1 MTEYALEIN
10 GLKKVYD
17 NDVEALKGIDLK
29 ITKGDFFALLGP
41 NGAGKSS
48 TIGIISSITNKT
60 DGIIKIFGIDID
72 QDFPKAKSFLGVVA
86 QEINFSQFEKV
97 EDIVITQAGFY
108 GIPKDIA
115 KERCKNLLK
124 KLSLWDKRHDQARSL
139 SGGQKRRVM
148 IAKALVHEP
157 KLLILDEP
165 TAGVDIELRREMW
178 DFLSDINKKGTTII
192 LTTHYLEEA
201 EQHCNNIAIIDDGSI
216 VEDTSMKELLSR
228 LSIQSFV
235 LDLEN
240 EIQELPNLP
249 IFDLKSQ
256 DSKTLTATLTKD
268 DDLNSLFAGP
278 MYRQA
283 MKELKIKTECRFKN
297 RGPSHIIGIESRGF
311 VMGAV
316 LAYAMKLPFVM
327 VRKAGAKYP
336 GELLEESYTLEYGE
350 ATLTLQTGLLGHTD
364 RCIVVDDL
372 IATGGSVLA
381 TKRLIEQTGA
391 SVLGVSTVIDLE
403 YVRKEPL
410 HLDIAYLERIK

>member
-201 EQHCNNIAIIDDGSI
+201 EQHCNNIAIIDEGSI

-249 IFDLKSQ
+249 IFDLKPQ

-268 DDLNSLFAGP
+268 DDLNSLFDKLSEHG
-278 MYRQA
+278 
-283 MKELKIKTECRFKN
+283 IKVKSMRNEQN
-297 RGPSHIIGIESRGF
+297 R
-311 VMGAV
+311 
-316 LAYAMKLPFVM
+316 
-327 VRKAGAKYP
+327 
-336 GELLEESYTLEYGE
+336 LEELFI
-350 ATLTLQTGLLGHTD
+350 GL
-364 RCIVVDDL
+364 V
-372 IATGGSVLA
+372 
-381 TKRLIEQTGA
+381 
-391 SVLGVSTVIDLE
+391 
-403 YVRKEPL
+403 KEK
-410 HLDIAYLERIK
+410 DGN

>member
-1 MTEYALEIN
+1 MSEYALEIT
-10 GLKKVYD
+10 GLKKIYD

-60 DGIIKIFGIDID
+60 DGNIKIFGVDID
-72 QDFPKAKSFLGVVA
+72 QNFPKAKSFLGVVA

-115 KERCKNLLK
+115 KARCKNLLK
-124 KLSLWDKRHDQARSL
+124 KLSLWDKRQDQARNL
-139 SGGQKRRVM
+139 SGGQKRRLM

-201 EQHCNNIAIIDDGSI
+201 EQHCNNIAIIDEGSI

-235 LDLEN
+235 LDLEH
-240 EIQELPNLP
+240 EIKELPNLS

-256 DSKTLTATLTKD
+256 DSKTLIATLTKD
-268 DDLNSLFAGP
+268 DDLNTLFNKLSEHG
-278 MYRQA
+278 
-283 MKELKIKTECRFKN
+283 IKVKSMRNEQN
-297 RGPSHIIGIESRGF
+297 R
-311 VMGAV
+311 
-316 LAYAMKLPFVM
+316 
-327 VRKAGAKYP
+327 
-336 GELLEESYTLEYGE
+336 LEELF
-350 ATLTLQTGLLGHTD
+350 
-364 RCIVVDDL
+364 I
-372 IATGGSVLA
+372 
-381 TKRLIEQTGA
+381 RL
-391 SVLGVSTVIDLE
+391 V
-403 YVRKEPL
+403 KEK
-410 HLDIAYLERIK
+410 DGN

>member
-1 MTEYALEIN
+1 MSEYALEIT
-10 GLKKVYD
+10 GLKKVYN

-60 DGIIKIFGIDID
+60 DGSIKIFGIDID
-72 QDFPKAKSFLGVVA
+72 KDFPKAKSFLGVVA

-201 EQHCNNIAIIDDGSI
+201 EQHCKYIAIIDEGSI

-235 LDLEN
+235 LDLEH
-240 EIQELPNLP
+240 EIQELPNLK
-249 IFDLKSQ
+249 IFDLKSR
-256 DSKTLTATLTKD
+256 DSKTLIATLTKD
-268 DDLNSLFAGP
+268 DDLNTLFNKLSEHG
-278 MYRQA
+278 
-283 MKELKIKTECRFKN
+283 IKVKSMRNEQN
-297 RGPSHIIGIESRGF
+297 R
-311 VMGAV
+311 
-316 LAYAMKLPFVM
+316 
-327 VRKAGAKYP
+327 
-336 GELLEESYTLEYGE
+336 LEELF
-350 ATLTLQTGLLGHTD
+350 
-364 RCIVVDDL
+364 I
-372 IATGGSVLA
+372 
-381 TKRLIEQTGA
+381 RL
-391 SVLGVSTVIDLE
+391 V
-403 YVRKEPL
+403 KEK
-410 HLDIAYLERIK
+410 DGN

>member
-1 MTEYALEIN
+1 MSEYALEIT

-17 NDVEALKGIDLK
+17 NNVEALKGIDLK

-60 DGIIKIFGIDID
+60 DGNIKIFGVDID
-72 QDFPKAKSFLGVVA
+72 QNFPKAKSFLGVVA

-115 KERCKNLLK
+115 KARCKNLLK
-124 KLSLWDKRHDQARSL
+124 KLSLWDKRQDQARNL
-139 SGGQKRRVM
+139 SGGQKRRLM

-201 EQHCNNIAIIDDGSI
+201 EQHCNNIAIIDEGSI

-235 LDLEN
+235 LDLEH
-240 EIQELPNLP
+240 EIKDLPNLS

-256 DSKTLTATLTKD
+256 DSKTLIATLTKD
-268 DDLNSLFAGP
+268 DDLNTLFNKLSEHG
-278 MYRQA
+278 
-283 MKELKIKTECRFKN
+283 IKVKSMRNEQN
-297 RGPSHIIGIESRGF
+297 R
-311 VMGAV
+311 
-316 LAYAMKLPFVM
+316 
-327 VRKAGAKYP
+327 
-336 GELLEESYTLEYGE
+336 LEELF
-350 ATLTLQTGLLGHTD
+350 
-364 RCIVVDDL
+364 I
-372 IATGGSVLA
+372 
-381 TKRLIEQTGA
+381 RL
-391 SVLGVSTVIDLE
+391 V
-403 YVRKEPL
+403 KEK
-410 HLDIAYLERIK
+410 DGN

>member
-1 MTEYALEIN
+1 MSEYALEIT

-60 DGIIKIFGIDID
+60 DGNIKIFGVDID
-72 QDFPKAKSFLGVVA
+72 QDFPRAKSFLGVVA

-115 KERCKNLLK
+115 KARCKNLLK
-124 KLSLWDKRHDQARSL
+124 KLSLWDKRQDQARNL
-139 SGGQKRRVM
+139 SGGQKRRLM

-201 EQHCNNIAIIDDGSI
+201 EQHCNNIAIIDEGSI

-235 LDLEN
+235 LDLEH
-240 EIQELPNLP
+240 EIQDLPNIS

-256 DSKTLTATLTKD
+256 DSKTLIATLTKD
-268 DDLNSLFAGP
+268 DDLNTLFNKLSEHG
-278 MYRQA
+278 
-283 MKELKIKTECRFKN
+283 IKVKSMRNEQN
-297 RGPSHIIGIESRGF
+297 R
-311 VMGAV
+311 
-316 LAYAMKLPFVM
+316 
-327 VRKAGAKYP
+327 
-336 GELLEESYTLEYGE
+336 LEELF
-350 ATLTLQTGLLGHTD
+350 
-364 RCIVVDDL
+364 I
-372 IATGGSVLA
+372 
-381 TKRLIEQTGA
+381 RL
-391 SVLGVSTVIDLE
+391 V
-403 YVRKEPL
+403 KEK
-410 HLDIAYLERIK
+410 DGN

>member
-1 MTEYALEIN
+1 MSEYALEIT

-17 NDVEALKGIDLK
+17 NNVEALKGIDLK

-60 DGIIKIFGIDID
+60 DGNIKIFGVDID
-72 QDFPKAKSFLGVVA
+72 QNFPKAKSFLGVVA

-115 KERCKNLLK
+115 KARCKNLLK
-124 KLSLWDKRHDQARSL
+124 KLSLWDKRQDQARNL
-139 SGGQKRRVM
+139 SGGQKRRLM

-201 EQHCNNIAIIDDGSI
+201 EQHCNNIAIIDEGSI

-235 LDLEN
+235 LDLEH
-240 EIQELPNLP
+240 EIQELPNLS

-256 DSKTLTATLTKD
+256 DSKTLVATLTKE
-268 DDLNSLFAGP
+268 DDLNTLFNKLSEHG
-278 MYRQA
+278 
-283 MKELKIKTECRFKN
+283 IKVKSMRNEQN
-297 RGPSHIIGIESRGF
+297 R
-311 VMGAV
+311 
-316 LAYAMKLPFVM
+316 
-327 VRKAGAKYP
+327 
-336 GELLEESYTLEYGE
+336 LEELF
-350 ATLTLQTGLLGHTD
+350 
-364 RCIVVDDL
+364 I
-372 IATGGSVLA
+372 
-381 TKRLIEQTGA
+381 RL
-391 SVLGVSTVIDLE
+391 V
-403 YVRKEPL
+403 KEK
-410 HLDIAYLERIK
+410 DGN

>member
-1 MTEYALEIN
+1 MSQYALEIT

-17 NDVEALKGIDLK
+17 NNVEALKGIDLK

-60 DGIIKIFGIDID
+60 DGNIKIFGVDID
-72 QDFPKAKSFLGVVA
+72 QNFPKAKSFLGVVA
-86 QEINFSQFEKV
+86 QEINFSPFEKV

-108 GIPKDIA
+108 GIPKDVA
-115 KERCKNLLK
+115 KARCKNLLK
-124 KLSLWDKRHDQARSL
+124 KLSLWGKRQDQARNL
-139 SGGQKRRVM
+139 SGGQKRRLM

-201 EQHCNNIAIIDDGSI
+201 EQHCNNIAIIDEGSI

-235 LDLEN
+235 LDLEH
-240 EIQELPNLP
+240 EIQELPNLS

-256 DSKTLTATLTKD
+256 DSKTLIATLKKD
-268 DDLNSLFAGP
+268 DDLNTLFNKLSEHG
-278 MYRQA
+278 
-283 MKELKIKTECRFKN
+283 IKVKSMRNEQN
-297 RGPSHIIGIESRGF
+297 R
-311 VMGAV
+311 
-316 LAYAMKLPFVM
+316 
-327 VRKAGAKYP
+327 
-336 GELLEESYTLEYGE
+336 LEELFIK
-350 ATLTLQTGLLGHTD
+350 L
-364 RCIVVDDL
+364 V
-372 IATGGSVLA
+372 
-381 TKRLIEQTGA
+381 
-391 SVLGVSTVIDLE
+391 
-403 YVRKEPL
+403 KEK
-410 HLDIAYLERIK
+410 DGN

>member
-1 MTEYALEIN
+1 MSEYALEIT

-60 DGIIKIFGIDID
+60 DGNIKIFGVDID
-72 QDFPKAKSFLGVVA
+72 QNFPKAKSFLGVVA

-115 KERCKNLLK
+115 KARCKNLLK
-124 KLSLWDKRHDQARSL
+124 KLSLWDKRQDQARNL
-139 SGGQKRRVM
+139 SGGQKRRLM

-201 EQHCNNIAIIDDGSI
+201 EQHCNNIAIIDEGSI

-235 LDLEN
+235 LDLEH
-240 EIQELPNLP
+240 EIQELPNLK
-249 IFDLKSQ
+249 IFDLKSR
-256 DSKTLTATLTKD
+256 DSKTLIATLTKN
-268 DDLNSLFAGP
+268 DDLNSLFDKLSEHG
-278 MYRQA
+278 
-283 MKELKIKTECRFKN
+283 IKVKSMRNEQN
-297 RGPSHIIGIESRGF
+297 R
-311 VMGAV
+311 
-316 LAYAMKLPFVM
+316 
-327 VRKAGAKYP
+327 
-336 GELLEESYTLEYGE
+336 LEELF
-350 ATLTLQTGLLGHTD
+350 
-364 RCIVVDDL
+364 I
-372 IATGGSVLA
+372 
-381 TKRLIEQTGA
+381 RL
-391 SVLGVSTVIDLE
+391 V
-403 YVRKEPL
+403 KEK
-410 HLDIAYLERIK
+410 DGN

>member
-1 MTEYALEIN
+1 MSEYALEIT
-10 GLKKVYD
+10 GLKKVY
-17 NDVEALKGIDLK
+17 NNNVEALKGIDLK

-60 DGIIKIFGIDID
+60 DGNIKIFGIDID

-201 EQHCNNIAIIDDGSI
+201 EQHCNNIAIIDEGSI

-235 LDLEN
+235 LDLEH
-240 EIQELPNLP
+240 EIQELPNLK
-249 IFDLKSQ
+249 IFDLKSR
-256 DSKTLTATLTKD
+256 DSKTLIATLTKD
-268 DDLNSLFAGP
+268 DDLNTLFNKLSEHG
-278 MYRQA
+278 
-283 MKELKIKTECRFKN
+283 IKVKSMRNEQN
-297 RGPSHIIGIESRGF
+297 R
-311 VMGAV
+311 
-316 LAYAMKLPFVM
+316 
-327 VRKAGAKYP
+327 
-336 GELLEESYTLEYGE
+336 LEELF
-350 ATLTLQTGLLGHTD
+350 
-364 RCIVVDDL
+364 I
-372 IATGGSVLA
+372 
-381 TKRLIEQTGA
+381 RL
-391 SVLGVSTVIDLE
+391 V
-403 YVRKEPL
+403 KEK
-410 HLDIAYLERIK
+410 DGN

>member
-1 MTEYALEIN
+1 MTEYALEIT
-10 GLKKVYD
+10 GLKKIY
-17 NDVEALKGIDLK
+17 NNGVEALKGIDLK

-60 DGIIKIFGIDID
+60 DGNIKIFGVDID

-108 GIPKDIA
+108 GIPKPIA

-124 KLSLWDKRHDQARSL
+124 KLSLWDKRHDQARNL

-178 DFLSDINKKGTTII
+178 DFLSDINKNGTTII

-201 EQHCNNIAIIDDGSI
+201 EQHCNNIAIIDEGSI

-228 LSIQSFV
+228 LSIESFV
-235 LDLEN
+235 LDLEH

-249 IFDLKSQ
+249 TFDLKFQ
-256 DSKTLTATLTKD
+256 DSKTLIATLTKD
-268 DDLNSLFAGP
+268 DDLNNLFG
-278 MYRQA
+278 
-283 MKELKIKTECRFKN
+283 KLSEHGIKVN
-297 RGPSHIIGIESRGF
+297 
-311 VMGAV
+311 
-316 LAYAMKLPFVM
+316 L
-327 VRKAGAKYP
+327 
-336 GELLEESYTLEYGE
+336 
-350 ATLTLQTGLLGHTD
+350 
-364 RCIVVDDL
+364 
-372 IATGGSVLA
+372 
-381 TKRLIEQTGA
+381 
-391 SVLGVSTVIDLE
+391 
-403 YVRKEPL
+403 
-410 HLDIAYLERIK
+410 

>member
-1 MTEYALEIN
+1 MSEYALEIT

-60 DGIIKIFGIDID
+60 DGNIKIFGVDID
-72 QDFPKAKSFLGVVA
+72 QNFPKAKSFLGVVA

-115 KERCKNLLK
+115 KARCKNLLK
-124 KLSLWDKRHDQARSL
+124 KLSLWDKRQDQARNL
-139 SGGQKRRVM
+139 SGGQKRRLM

-201 EQHCNNIAIIDDGSI
+201 EQHCNNIAIIDEGSI

-235 LDLEN
+235 LDLEH
-240 EIQELPNLP
+240 EIQDLPNLS

-256 DSKTLTATLTKD
+256 DSKTLIATLTKD
-268 DDLNSLFAGP
+268 DDLNTLFNKLSEHG
-278 MYRQA
+278 
-283 MKELKIKTECRFKN
+283 IKVKSMRNEQN
-297 RGPSHIIGIESRGF
+297 R
-311 VMGAV
+311 
-316 LAYAMKLPFVM
+316 
-327 VRKAGAKYP
+327 
-336 GELLEESYTLEYGE
+336 LEELF
-350 ATLTLQTGLLGHTD
+350 
-364 RCIVVDDL
+364 I
-372 IATGGSVLA
+372 
-381 TKRLIEQTGA
+381 RL
-391 SVLGVSTVIDLE
+391 V
-403 YVRKEPL
+403 KEK
-410 HLDIAYLERIK
+410 DGN

>member
-1 MTEYALEIN
+1 MSEYALEIT

-60 DGIIKIFGIDID
+60 DGNIKIFGVDID
-72 QDFPKAKSFLGVVA
+72 KNFPKAKSFLGVVA

-115 KERCKNLLK
+115 KARCENLLK
-124 KLSLWDKRHDQARSL
+124 KLSLWDKRQDQARNL
-139 SGGQKRRVM
+139 SGGQKRRLM

-201 EQHCNNIAIIDDGSI
+201 EQHCNNIAIIDEGSI

-235 LDLEN
+235 LDLEH
-240 EIQELPNLP
+240 EIKDLPNLS

-256 DSKTLTATLTKD
+256 DSKTLIATLTKD
-268 DDLNSLFAGP
+268 DDLNTLFNKLSEHG
-278 MYRQA
+278 
-283 MKELKIKTECRFKN
+283 IKVKSMRNEQN
-297 RGPSHIIGIESRGF
+297 R
-311 VMGAV
+311 
-316 LAYAMKLPFVM
+316 
-327 VRKAGAKYP
+327 
-336 GELLEESYTLEYGE
+336 LEELF
-350 ATLTLQTGLLGHTD
+350 
-364 RCIVVDDL
+364 I
-372 IATGGSVLA
+372 
-381 TKRLIEQTGA
+381 RL
-391 SVLGVSTVIDLE
+391 V
-403 YVRKEPL
+403 KEK
-410 HLDIAYLERIK
+410 DGN

>member
-1 MTEYALEIN
+1 MSEYALEIT

-17 NDVEALKGIDLK
+17 NNVEALKGIDLK

-60 DGIIKIFGIDID
+60 DGNIKIFGIDID
-72 QDFPKAKSFLGVVA
+72 QNFPKAKSFLGVVA

-97 EDIVITQAGFY
+97 EDIVTTQAGFY
-108 GIPKDIA
+108 GVPKDVA
-115 KERCKNLLK
+115 KARCKNLLK
-124 KLSLWDKRHDQARSL
+124 KLSLWDKRQDQARNL
-139 SGGQKRRVM
+139 SGGQKRRLM

-201 EQHCNNIAIIDDGSI
+201 EQHCNNIAIIDEGSI

-235 LDLEN
+235 LDLEH
-240 EIQELPNLP
+240 EIQELPNLS

-256 DSKTLTATLTKD
+256 DSKTLIATLKKD
-268 DDLNSLFAGP
+268 DDLNTLFNKLSEHG
-278 MYRQA
+278 
-283 MKELKIKTECRFKN
+283 IKVKSMRNEQN
-297 RGPSHIIGIESRGF
+297 R
-311 VMGAV
+311 
-316 LAYAMKLPFVM
+316 
-327 VRKAGAKYP
+327 
-336 GELLEESYTLEYGE
+336 LEELFIK
-350 ATLTLQTGLLGHTD
+350 L
-364 RCIVVDDL
+364 V
-372 IATGGSVLA
+372 
-381 TKRLIEQTGA
+381 
-391 SVLGVSTVIDLE
+391 
-403 YVRKEPL
+403 KEK
-410 HLDIAYLERIK
+410 DGN